1 MKVAITGGHFSPA
14 YALITSGYIKD
25 CVILGRK
32 NAFEKDKA
40 LSLEY
45 ALCQKLSIPFEEIR
59 AGRINRKINYR
70 AITSTFKLP
79 VGIVDSMKA
88 LKKHKPDILLS
99 FGGYVGFSAGI
110 AAYLLKIPVVVHE
123 QTQKAG
129 LSNRLSSRFA
139 RKICVVFES
148 SQKFFPREKT
158 IVTGNPLRREIFSEK
173 NKISGI
179 KKPFIYITGGST
191 GASAIN
197 ELVFETVGELVKD
210 FFVLHQTGNSSL
222 TCDFQRAHEV
232 KQKLPKDLRE
242 KYIVRDFI
250 MPEEIG
256 FVLKN
261 TDVVVSRSGIN
272 TVMELIALEKKAL
285 LIPLMHGQEGEQLEN
300 AKFYSSLGLG
310 ELIEQKNIT
319 QTIFIVKI
327 KEIFK
332 NPQYQIRKSD
342 KDKYVI
348 KDASKKLFDALE
360 LVYEESGKKKN

>member
-32 NAFEKDKA
+32 NAFEKDKS

-45 ALCQKLSIPFEEIR
+45 ELCQKLSIPFEEIR

-70 AITSTFKLP
+70 AITSTFKFP
-79 VGIVDSMKA
+79 VGVVDSMKA
-88 LKKHKPDILLS
+88 LKKHKPDVLLS
-99 FGGYVGFSAGI
+99 FGGYIGFSASV
-110 AAYLLKIPVVVHE
+110 AAYLLRIPVVVHE

-129 LSNRLSSRFA
+129 LSNKLSSKFA
-139 RKICVVFES
+139 KKICVVFES
-148 SQKFFPREKT
+148 SQSYFPKAKT
-158 IVTGNPLRREIFSEK
+158 IITGNPLRREIFTEK
-173 NKISGI
+173 NNISGVR
-179 KKPFIYITGGST
+179 KPFIYITGGST

-197 ELVFETVGELVKD
+197 KLIFETVGDLVKD

-222 TCDFQRAHEV
+222 TSDFQRSHEV
-232 KQKLPKDLRE
+232 KQKLPKSLKE

-250 MPEEIG
+250 MPDEIG

-261 TDVVVSRSGIN
+261 ADLVVSRSGVN

-285 LIPLMHGQEGEQLEN
+285 LIPLTHGQEGEQLEN

-310 ELIEQKNIT
+310 EFIEQEEIT
-319 QTIFIVKI
+319 PKIFTAKI

-342 KDKYVI
+342 KDKYII
-348 KDASKKLFDALE
+348 KDASKKLYDALE